1 MKVINILFDPWMKE
15 YNCVITILMLD
26 LKEYNIVITVSDFGP
41 KGV

>member
-1 MKVINILFDPWMKE
+1 MLDLKE